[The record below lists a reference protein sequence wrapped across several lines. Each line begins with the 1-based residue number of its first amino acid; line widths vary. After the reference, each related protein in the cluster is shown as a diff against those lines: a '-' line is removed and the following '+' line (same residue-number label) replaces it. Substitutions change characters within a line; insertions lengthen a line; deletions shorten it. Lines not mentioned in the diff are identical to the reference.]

1 MALEYVVDYVGH
13 GVIEH
18 GDDQKARPTHSGL
31 LHISLGEHCNQRARG
46 SWRLVSVIG
55 STAAI
60 AVLRARG
67 ASEPALDMTRRSSPW

>member
-55 STAAI
+55 STAGPLLFFEREAP
-60 AVLRARG
+60 
-67 ASEPALDMTRRSSPW
+67 ASPPST